1 MLRILFSTVLLA
13 FGAAVASAAGVAA
26 PNFSLQ
32 NPDGQTITLN
42 NEVADQTTILFFWAT
57 WCPYCKALMPHLQSI
72 ELEYGDQVKVLAINI
87 FEDGDP
93 VATIRDA
100 GFDFELLLEG
110 DKVAETY
117 NITGTPGVLIV
128 GTDRRVHFDL
138 RGVPPYR
145 SAQDGKNHRS
155 KAALRAPYW
164 ASAIRQ
170 ALDRAVA
177 VDASR

>member
-1 MLRILFSTVLLA
+1 MTRALLSTILLA
-13 FGAAVASAAGVAA
+13 FGAASASAADAAA

-32 NPDGQTITLN
+32 GPDGLTITLD
-42 NEVADQTTILFFWAT
+42 NEVADQTTILFFWAS

-93 VATIRDA
+93 VAAIRDA

-110 DKVAETY
+110 DEVAEAY
-117 NITGTPGVLIV
+117 NISGTPGVLIV
-128 GTDRRVHFDL
+128 GAERQVYFDL
-138 RGVPPYR
+138 RAVPPYKSER
-145 SAQDGKNHRS
+145 DGKNHRS

-164 ASAIRQ
+164 AATIRE

-177 VDASR
+177 AFASP